1 MVAGNLDRHRDV
13 VCSIIDV
20 AAHIDSAVDERQ
32 CDEGYDDDKQRC
44 RKQCL
49 PPSPVILWLK

>member
-20 AAHIDSAVDERQ
+20 AAYIGRAVEERQ
-32 CDEGYDDDKQRC
+32 CDEGYRDDK
-44 RKQCL
+44 
-49 PPSPVILWLK
+49 